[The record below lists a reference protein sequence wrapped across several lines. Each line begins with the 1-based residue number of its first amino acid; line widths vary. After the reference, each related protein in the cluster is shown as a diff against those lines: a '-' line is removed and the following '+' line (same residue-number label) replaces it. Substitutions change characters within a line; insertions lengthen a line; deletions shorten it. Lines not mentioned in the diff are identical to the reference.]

1 VTSRTPVL
9 VARAQRLAVSLLA
22 VSFLLAPTAVG
33 ASTRP
38 RDSAGD
44 AEARVAS
51 AQRAAGAQADRYMR
65 ALNEFERVKTQATGV
80 EAAIG
85 AGEQRAATLKRIVQ
99 QRAARAYMRAG
110 SSLPSILK
118 VGDVADMMR
127 SDKLLA
133 TANTDDADAM
143 SLLNAQQQDLRVKRE
158 DLRRLESEQGSALT
172 SLKAQSRRADALLA
186 SALHNRAGVR
196 ARLAAQAAANRA
208 AQASS
213 RTQTRRASPIVA
225 VRNTPAPPPPS
236 SGGGGGAPSGN
247 EFLSCVKQRE
257 SRGNYS
263 VVNPAGPWYGAYQFL
278 ASTWNVTAQHAGRL
292 DLVGVI
298 PSQASPADQDA
309 MALALYQWQGT
320 GPWGGSCP

>member
-1 VTSRTPVL
+1 
-9 VARAQRLAVSLLA
+9 LAVALLA

-38 RDSAGD
+38 RAPSGD
-44 AEARVAS
+44 ADARVAS
-51 AQRAAGAQADRYMR
+51 AQRAAAAQGDRYMR
-65 ALNEFERVKTQATGV
+65 ALNEFERVKNQASGV

-99 QRAARAYMRAG
+99 ERAARAYMRAG

-118 VGDVADMMR
+118 VSDVADMMR

-158 DLRRLESEQGSALT
+158 DLRKLETQQGSALDA
-172 SLKAQSRRADALLA
+172 LKAQSRRADAALA
-186 SALHNRAGVR
+186 SALSNREGVR
-196 ARLAAQAAANRA
+196 ARLASQAAANRA
-208 AQASS
+208 TQAS
-213 RTQTRRASPIVA
+213 RTQSRRAAPIVA
-225 VRNTPAPPPPS
+225 VRDAPAPPPRVS
-236 SGGGGGAPSGN
+236 SGGGGGSALSGN
-247 EFLSCVKQRE
+247 AFLSCVRQRE

-320 GPWGGSCP
+320 GPWGGSCS